1 MFNIGLINTM
11 DAELKT
17 KRDILTK
24 ECDNIIEQLELI
36 DDVIVA
42 FEYLENVSKVFNNYT
57 DGEYL
62 DIVNTLYNIPS
73 ELSSLVMLP
82 NDEICG
88 VREKILDFAK
98 SNIPGKFKS
107 AVNIKRIFTTEELR
121 KEYSQ
126 LLPRVTDSAYSDVS
140 SLINL
145 LQIIQVW
152 FACKYVMDY
161 KKEEDL
167 K

>member
-1 MFNIGLINTM
+1 M

-107 AVNIKRIFTTEELR
+107 AVNIKRIFTAEELR

-152 FACKYVMDY
+152 FACKYVMNY